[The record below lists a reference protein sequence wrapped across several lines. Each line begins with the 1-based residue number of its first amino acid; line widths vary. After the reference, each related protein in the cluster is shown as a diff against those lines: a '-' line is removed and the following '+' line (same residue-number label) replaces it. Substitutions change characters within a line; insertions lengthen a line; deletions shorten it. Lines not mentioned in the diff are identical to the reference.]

1 LKHKDC
7 LVCEWIS
14 LSKNVIIILN
24 RQQKMKWTKLSERII
39 FIDNKNAVAER
50 DKTAE
55 YYSNGIKVRVIY
67 PDSVNDTIRQQK
79 INKMYDILLGATC
92 RKESAENFDNPE
104 HLPKAQ

>member
-1 LKHKDC
+1 
-7 LVCEWIS
+7 
-14 LSKNVIIILN
+14 
-24 RQQKMKWTKLSERII
+24 MKWTKLSERII

-79 INKMYDILLGATC
+79 INKMYDILLGANC
-92 RKESAENFDNPE
+92 RKESAEIFDNPE
-104 HLPKAQ
+104 HLPKVQ

>member
-1 LKHKDC
+1 
-7 LVCEWIS
+7 
-14 LSKNVIIILN
+14 
-24 RQQKMKWTKLSERII
+24 MKWTKLSERII
-39 FIDNKNAVAER
+39 FIDNKNNVAER

-55 YYSNGIKVRVIY
+55 YYSNGIKIRVVY

-79 INKMYDILLGATC
+79 INKMYDILLGANC